1 MEEGR
6 RHLQNRTDLY
16 IEKDLQKSIGTFL
29 FLRIYTCTISWKW
42 VERHLKNRLDIKHK
56 SFTSPYLYLAR
67 IFSLPMGGECTMVR
81 KRKKKIKLKNTRN
94 FAQDSDANNSSPIV
108 PGSIESICHL
118 NRAKHINL

>member
-67 IFSLPMGGECTMVR
+67 IFSLPMGGGMHNGEE
-81 KRKKKIKLKNTRN
+81 KKEKD
-94 FAQDSDANNSSPIV
+94 Q
-108 PGSIESICHL
+108 IE
-118 NRAKHINL
+118 KHTELRSRL